1 MQIADEHQ
9 SRTDPE
15 LSLSWWIGING
26 NITHHLSGKLSS
38 ALIAVRS
45 YTIEAHVIL

>member
-1 MQIADEHQ
+1 MQIVDEHQ

-15 LSLSWWIGING
+15 LRLSWWIGIIG
-26 NITHHLSGKLSS
+26 TITHHVSEILSS
-38 ALIAVRS
+38 ALIAVRT